1 MSLGENLLGESI
13 GVELTFAD
21 KIDSRYIQSIG
32 VELTF
37 ADKIDSRY
45 IEAKAHSR
53 YIQSIGV
60 DLTFHRGRIPK
71 ERIHPFPPL
80 QWRGYWV
87 AIQLL
92 GVNLQMYWA

>member
-21 KIDSRYIQSIG
+21 KIDSRYI
-32 VELTF
+32 
-37 ADKIDSRY
+37 
-45 IEAKAHSR
+45 EAKAHSRYIR

-71 ERIHPFPPL
+71 ERIHPLPPL

-92 GVNLQMYWA
+92 RVNLQMYWV

>member
-1 MSLGENLLGESI
+1 MSLGENLLGE
-13 GVELTFAD
+13 
-21 KIDSRYIQSIG
+21 SIG

-60 DLTFHRGRIPK
+60 DLRFHRGRIPK
-71 ERIHPFPPL
+71 
-80 QWRGYWV
+80 
-87 AIQLL
+87 
-92 GVNLQMYWA
+92 